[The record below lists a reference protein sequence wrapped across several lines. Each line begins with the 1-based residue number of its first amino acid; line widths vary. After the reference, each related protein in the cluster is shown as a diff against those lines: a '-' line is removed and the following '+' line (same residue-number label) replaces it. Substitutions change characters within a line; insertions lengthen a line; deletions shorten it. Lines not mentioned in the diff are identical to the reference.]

1 MHNELELKL
10 ITHKDFKTHHTK
22 MDPEVLVEKEV
33 KIKRQQCCW
42 KYNTASTLLT
52 PQIEELLPPSVI
64 EKLNFRISLKK
75 CI

>member
-1 MHNELELKL
+1 
-10 ITHKDFKTHHTK
+10 